1 MQGVSD
7 CVFAQNEWFE
17 FLSDFSV
24 LYQYR
29 ETIPVLRI
37 QYSRH
42 AIIAEFPLHGE
53 GYRNHTNNW
62 ECTELKNADF
72 RRIPEFAV
80 RERTPRDAVRTNK

>member
-1 MQGVSD
+1 M
-7 CVFAQNEWFE
+7 WFG

-53 GYRNHTNNW
+53 GESEMSLISIGLVPEISSFAPWVSGLFSLDNFTEIGRN
-62 ECTELKNADF
+62 CRLQVLAD
-72 RRIPEFAV
+72 V
-80 RERTPRDAVRTNK
+80 SY